1 VQQRATRQHRRIGPD
16 PKAQFTARSLKCVG
30 KIYAHAYHHLEVLA
44 PCRLPKRGAAI
55 LVCNHTSGLD
65 PVLIQ
70 AACPRLVTWMMAKEY
85 YDIAAMRWGFEA
97 IEAIPVERSG
107 NDVAATRA
115 ALRALHA
122 GRIIGIFPEGR
133 IEPTRELL
141 PFQTGVAMLAHRGK
155 APVYPAHID
164 GSQRGKDMLAVFVER
179 QSAKLTFGATIELN
193 LFTRRIDLEAV
204 TGAIQGAVERLRG
217 AASSLLPEGRQG
229 SERCGSIPSRTN
241 IR

>member
-1 VQQRATRQHRRIGPD
+1 MGPEPRSRIVARA
-16 PKAQFTARSLKCVG
+16 LKCAG
-30 KIYAHAYHHLEVLA
+30 KIYAQSFHHLDVLS
-44 PCRLPKRGAAI
+44 PCPLRRRGPAI

-70 AACPRLVTWMMAKEY
+70 AACPRLVTWMMAREY
-85 YDIAAMRWGFEA
+85 YDIAALRWGFEA

-122 GRIIGIFPEGR
+122 GRVIGIFPEGR

-155 APVYPAHID
+155 APVYPAYID
-164 GSQRGKDMLAVFVER
+164 GSQRGKDMLAVYLQP

-193 LFTRRIDLEAV
+193 VFTRKIDLDAV
-204 TGAIQGAVERLRG
+204 TAAIQGSVERLRS
-217 AASSLLPEGRQG
+217 AASSLLPERRQG
-229 SERCGSIPSRTN
+229 YETCGSTPSRTN

>member
-1 VQQRATRQHRRIGPD
+1 MGPD
-16 PKAQFTARSLKCVG
+16 PRSWLVARGLKGAG
-30 KIYAHAYHHLEVLA
+30 KIYAQAYHHLRVLSSC
-44 PCRLPKRGAAI
+44 PLPKRGPAI

-85 YDIAAMRWGFEA
+85 YDIAALRWGFEA

-122 GRIIGIFPEGR
+122 GRVIGIFPEGR

-155 APVYPAHID
+155 APVYPAYID
-164 GSQRGKDMLAVFVER
+164 GSQRGKDMLAVFLES
-179 QSAKLTFGATIELN
+179 QSAKLAFGATIELN
-193 LFTRRIDLEAV
+193 FFIRKINLQAV
-204 TGAIQGAVERLRG
+204 TEAIQGSVERLRS
-217 AASSLLPEGRQG
+217 AASSLLPEARAG
-229 SERCGSIPSRTN
+229 SEQCGSTPSRTN